1 MYTCAFRWKGL
12 KHKFTEIIISFLRK
26 SGMQIYT
33 VSLQTQSQSSK
44 PRRHNVQLATAVYTL
59 EHNWQ
64 TNAILEHKM
73 VLHKQLGL
81 SFLHVPN
88 KQVLRLMGQPFD
100 IFCSSLPD
108 MLRWEWSITALLN
121 HATIRIVVLRPG
133 TRDRWWRAWPAIMS
147 SRRWTSTMRI
157 WLSVHEFRRYAV
169 WLKTTLK

>member
-44 PRRHNVQLATAVYTL
+44 PRRHNVQLVTAVYTL

-73 VLHKQLGL
+73 VLHKQFGL
-81 SFLHVPN
+81 SFMCPTSKSQDWWAN
-88 KQVLRLMGQPFD
+88 RWTF
-100 IFCSSLPD
+100 FCSSLPD

-121 HATIRIVVLRPG
+121 HATIRIVLSPG

-147 SRRWTSTMRI
+147 SRRWTST
-157 WLSVHEFRRYAV
+157 
-169 WLKTTLK
+169 